1 MEVGIILS
9 DLPTRVPVA
18 EHLRSVLRQ
27 VEAAQRAGMTY
38 VMIGQH
44 FLFPGSR
51 WLQPVPLLARLSGEL
66 DPHVKLATSVM
77 LAPLYH
83 PVVLAEELATLDI
96 VSGGPLGVG
105 VGPGSLP
112 AGGART
118 LDIVSGG
125 RLVVGLGT
133 GYMPEEFEAFGIP
146 FDERVP
152 RFEECIALLEALWTQ
167 DTVTFDGVFWKLVDA
182 PVPLRR
188 VQEPRPPL
196 WIGAMRRPGGR
207 RAARLGDGWLI
218 PPTAT
223 PHEVV
228 SLVALFAEER
238 EKLGKPLYPQ
248 PLRREIV
255 VGVDRQDAHA
265 RAARMGREWY
275 DRMVAIASPGFG
287 PGEKLATIDD
297 FVRTGFVTGTA
308 ADCLR
313 EIRVIADQVPVNP
326 VITRANWPGM
336 TTDEAVAYIESLA
349 DELVPML
356 CEYESVPDVA
366 IQPS

>member
-1 MEVGIILS
+1 METGIILS

-18 EHLRSVLRQ
+18 EHLDSVLRQ
-27 VEAAQRAGMTY
+27 ADAAQRAGMSY

-51 WLQPVPLLARLSGEL
+51 WLQPVPLLARLAAEL

-83 PVVLAEELATLDI
+83 PVLLAEELA
-96 VSGGPLGVG
+96 
-105 VGPGSLP
+105 
-112 AGGART
+112 T

-146 FDERVP
+146 FAERVP
-152 RFEECIALLEALWTQ
+152 RFEECIALLEALWTR
-167 DTVTFDGVFWKLVDA
+167 DTVTFEGRFWQLREA
-182 PVPLRR
+182 PVHLRP
-188 VQEPRPPL
+188 VQQPRPPL
-196 WIGAMRRPGGR
+196 WIGAMKSPGVR

-218 PPTAT
+218 TPTAT
-223 PHEVV
+223 PEEVV
-228 SLVALFAEER
+228 SLVGLFAQER
-238 EKLGKPLYPQ
+238 AALGKPLLPQ

-255 VGVDRQDAHA
+255 VGADAADAAA

-275 DRMVAIASPGFG
+275 DRMVAISSPGFG
-287 PGEKLATIDD
+287 PGQKLGTIDA

-308 ADCLR
+308 EECVARIR
-313 EIRVIADQVPVNP
+313 EIADRVPVDP

-336 TTDEAVAYIESLA
+336 PTDAAVAYIESLGH
-349 DELVPML
+349 ELVPRL
-356 CEYESVPDVA
+356 REIPARPGS
-366 IQPS
+366 